1 LLACAG
7 FYPGPYDTGHQIAYG
22 DCVIL
27 QEVIKQAGQRCLL
40 EPDRGAGRPPGFALT
55 PPRQNM

>member
-27 QEVIKQAGQRCLL
+27 QEVIKQAGQ
-40 EPDRGAGRPPGFALT
+40 PPGFELT
-55 PPRQNM
+55 PPSQNM